1 MTPGGCPLGA
11 QPAQGTVPCGWEGQP
26 PEAGHWLPGSNSPL
40 HFGEGDTE
48 GNFFLRS
55 SKSLGW
61 GPTTLLQEASGDLI
75 MEQGCLTR
83 PAPIC
88 QDCSDSWILSSKS
101 WSTFS
106 TAFTWPRAH
115 RPKHRITPCRETQPG
130 GVRVA
135 GQGAGE
141 DPPYTHTQVNTRAR
155 THVHTPVYMC
165 AHHVHRGSRGDCGRP
180 HLPVEVAA
188 VVRLVQQLQ
197 Q

>member
-26 PEAGHWLPGSNSPL
+26 PEADHWLPGSNSPL

-48 GNFFLRS
+48 GNFLLSS

-61 GPTTLLQEASGDLI
+61 GLRTLFQEASGDLI

-83 PAPIC
+83 QAPIC

-106 TAFTWPRAH
+106 TVFTWPRTH
-115 RPKHRITPCRETQPG
+115 RPKHRTTPCRETRPG
-130 GVRVA
+130 RVGWWA
-135 GQGAGE
+135 RGPGRT
-141 DPPYTHTQVNTRAR
+141 PHTHTHTGKHTCMHTCRHTRV
-155 THVHTPVYMC
+155 HVHTP
-165 AHHVHRGSRGDCGRP
+165 RP
-180 HLPVEVAA
+180 PRVQTEM
-188 VVRLVQQLQ
+188 RLG
-197 Q
+197 